1 MLIMGEVNLI
11 FMMIGLTLAGMA
23 VSFMPRVREM
33 AGSYETGEYIFLIF
47 CIAIGATT
55 DIDSF
60 LQQAAGLTAFMG
72 SILLGTLLVH
82 SLLARIFKVDA
93 DTVMI
98 TQVAGIFSTPFIG
111 PVANRLQNREI
122 VLSGLTL
129 SAINFA
135 LGNFIGLSLWSGLGL
150 N

>member
-1 MLIMGEVNLI
+1 
-11 FMMIGLTLAGMA
+11 
-23 VSFMPRVREM
+23 
-33 AGSYETGEYIFLIF
+33 
-47 CIAIGATT
+47 
-55 DIDSF
+55 
-60 LQQAAGLTAFMG
+60 MG